1 MKNLAGNTDADIY
14 CAAELT
20 AAGIEIAIL
29 PEQVRGEVPTRV
41 TGKIGGITLRRAW
54 RYWVAEG
61 RVPLDV
67 ARRLYADPVG
77 AMDVRVAGHCA
88 CPAPGEP
95 GGQPDW
101 FDGDAEVVID
111 PSGLQEAEIDALI
124 QRGRLGADKKPR
136 FAPSTDGLAGFVMLY
151 HIDSAAGLRLFADSV
166 R

>member
-1 MKNLAGNTDADIY
+1 MKNLAGNHDADIH

-88 CPAPGEP
+88 CPAPDEWAT
-95 GGQPDW
+95 W
-101 FDGDAEVVID
+101 FDGEEEVVID
-111 PSGLQEAEIDALI
+111 PEGKQEAEVRSFMERRVFPDTAL
-124 QRGRLGADKKPR
+124 PR
-136 FAPSTDGLAGFVMLY
+136 FAKSTDGLAGFVMLY
-151 HIDSAAGLRLFADSV
+151 HIDSAAGLRLFADAM